1 MTAHENI
8 AGNSGRVGLHART
21 SGSKEE
27 QKLGFK
33 GSGESTKSNKKRK
46 APVLWTIQCEEVDK
60 NEQEH
65 RGMIRNIKATQ
76 RNKWQ
81 RKQIRNDEVMTI
93 NVNQR

>member
-1 MTAHENI
+1 MLEQ
-8 AGNSGRVGLHART
+8 VEARKNKNWGPKDQV
-21 SGSKEE
+21 SQ
-27 QKLGFK
+27 QKVM
-33 GSGESTKSNKKRK
+33 KKRK